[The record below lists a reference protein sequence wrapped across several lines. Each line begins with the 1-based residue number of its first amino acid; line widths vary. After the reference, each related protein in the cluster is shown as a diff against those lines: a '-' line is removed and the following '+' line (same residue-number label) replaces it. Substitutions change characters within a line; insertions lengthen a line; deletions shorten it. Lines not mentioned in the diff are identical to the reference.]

1 MKVVVT
7 GTSRG
12 IGAELVKI
20 AKTSGHEVLAVDRK
34 TVDLRSPEAAAK
46 IAALAQPWGVVDIL
60 VNNAGILRQGTS
72 REDFME
78 SFLVNSVVPFEITQ
92 ALLPLLKKSS
102 RPRVAQ
108 ITSLMGSIEDNGSGG
123 YYAYRSSKSA
133 LNMINKS
140 LTLDNP
146 WLTTMVI
153 HPGWVQTDMGG
164 PNATTP
170 VGESAQGI
178 WRLIEGMEKS
188 QSGSFRDFRGK
199 ELPW

>member
-1 MKVVVT
+1 MKVIVT

-12 IGAELVKI
+12 IGAELVKL
-20 AKTSGHEVLAVDRK
+20 AKGAGHEVLAVDRK
-34 TVDLRSPEAAAK
+34 ITDVRSPEAAAK

-78 SFLVNSVVPFEITQ
+78 SFLVNSVAPFEITQ

-102 RPRVAQ
+102 HPRVAQ
-108 ITSLMGSIEDNGSGG
+108 ITSMMGSIDDNSSGG
-123 YYAYRSSKSA
+123 YYAYRASKSA

-164 PNATTP
+164 VNATTP

-178 WRLIEGMEKS
+178 WQLIEGMEKA
-188 QSGSFRDFRGK
+188 QSGSFLDFRAK

>member
-1 MKVVVT
+1 MKIVIT

-20 AKTSGHEVLAVDRK
+20 AKDQGHEVLAIDRK
-34 TVDLRSPEAAAK
+34 VVDLRSPEAGGK
-46 IAALAQPWGVVDIL
+46 IAALAQPWGMVDVLI
-60 VNNAGILRQGTS
+60 NNAGIMKPGTS
-72 REDFME
+72 REDFQE

-102 RPRVAQ
+102 SPRVAH
-108 ITSLMGSIEDNGSGG
+108 ITSLMGSIADNSSGG

-140 LTLDNP
+140 LSIDNP

-153 HPGWVQTDMGG
+153 HPGWVKTDMGG
-164 PNATTP
+164 EQAPTSTA
-170 VGESAQGI
+170 ESGLGI
-178 WRLIEGMEKS
+178 WRLIEGMNKAKS
-188 QSGSFRDFRGK
+188 GTFYDFHGK